1 MALHHDTQT
10 SDCTRSIHHD
20 IKANTFL
27 SDNPTQ
33 FIVTGTHHFY
43 PFFLPNQW
51 CGKNYLQGNPV
62 TERVDT
68 VRYIS
73 VVCKLR
79 DTTINLVQTYTLPER
94 ILTKQ

>member
-1 MALHHDTQT
+1 MALCHDTQT
-10 SDCTRSIHHD
+10 SDCTQSIHHD
-20 IKANTFL
+20 ITANTFL

-33 FIVTGTHHFY
+33 FILWVLVHIILI
-43 PFFLPNQW
+43 PFFCLIN
-51 CGKNYLQGNPV
+51 NYLQRNPV
-62 TERVDT
+62 TKRVDT